1 MESNEIIQSSN
12 PVNTLNDNLFGKLKM
27 KITVILLYYRLY
39 TKLDFRILVSS
50 SKKYFYVGTILY
62 FASLNEWMTFEAVSS
77 MACLYRLYYLNI
89 NLRHNS

>member
-12 PVNTLNDNLFGKLKM
+12 PVKTLNDNLFGKLK
-27 KITVILLYYRLY
+27 ITVTTVTVYCVLH